1 MVAVA
6 LVLLIGCVNLVNL
19 LFARHTAREREFAV
33 RLAMGARR
41 ARLIRQLCTESLL
54 LGLFGGAAGLLLSL
68 IGCGWIR
75 TAIAAFLQ
83 RIGGGQLSLHLDISA
98 DWRVLAYS
106 AAISILTG
114 VAVGLWP
121 AVKASRG
128 DLHSTLKQ
136 AVYGRV
142 TARRKRSLLIGAQV
156 AACLMLLAG
165 AGLLFRGV
173 WRSADA
179 DPGFD
184 IRHVAIVGVNLKLAA
199 ETPQARAALLVRAIE
214 RIEALPEV
222 ASVASAD
229 RPPFLGHGTGGFKNE
244 RNQQFACLFNLVSPR
259 YFESL
264 DIPLLSGRT
273 FTAQEIATQAPVAVI
288 SMAAAQQA
296 WPGQDPIGHAIL
308 GLEWAR
314 QEGQLPHDRYA
325 VIGVAKSVRSTYLS
339 KQDEPYLYFPKPV
352 STTFGSLLVRTRVLP
367 DAAAHSVMRA
377 LGAVHPDL
385 PSQTFMVALDQA
397 PLEVQRLM
405 AAAPAVVA
413 GALGMLALLLAS
425 LGVFGLVSQLV
436 VQQTRE
442 IAIRVSLGAQNRD
455 VIGSVMG
462 QTIRPVAI
470 GAAFGLAGALGISF
484 LLKTIMNAPD
494 MPDLTYGAGAFD
506 PLTFIGVLAM
516 LATVVAIASFAP
528 VRHAT
533 RISPADALRFE

>member
-1 MVAVA
+1 
-6 LVLLIGCVNLVNL
+6 
-19 LFARHTAREREFAV
+19 
-33 RLAMGARR
+33 
-41 ARLIRQLCTESLL
+41 
-54 LGLFGGAAGLLLSL
+54 
-68 IGCGWIR
+68 
-75 TAIAAFLQ
+75 
-83 RIGGGQLSLHLDISA
+83 
-98 DWRVLAYS
+98 
-106 AAISILTG
+106 
-114 VAVGLWP
+114 
-121 AVKASRG
+121 
-128 DLHSTLKQ
+128 
-136 AVYGRV
+136 
-142 TARRKRSLLIGAQV
+142 
-156 AACLMLLAG
+156 
-165 AGLLFRGV
+165 V

-199 ETPQARAALLVRAIE
+199 ETPQARAALLARAIE

-222 ASVASAD
+222 ASVATAD

-296 WPGQDPIGHAIL
+296 WPGQDPIGHTIL

-325 VIGVAKSVRSTYLS
+325 VIGVVKSVRSTYLS

-367 DAAAHSVMRA
+367 DAAAHSVMSA
-377 LGAVHPDL
+377 LGAVHADL

-397 PLEVQRLM
+397 PLEIQRLM

-413 GALGMLALLLAS
+413 GGLGVLALLLAS

-442 IAIRVSLGAQNRD
+442 IAIRLSLGAENRD
-455 VIGSVMG
+455 VIGAVMG

-470 GAAFGLAGALGISF
+470 GAVFGLAGALGISF

-506 PLTFIGVLAM
+506 PLTFTGVLAV
-516 LATVVAIASFAP
+516 LGIVVAIASFAP
-528 VRHAT
+528 VRRAT
-533 RISPADALRFE
+533 RIAPADALRFE